1 MLESNTPMPY
11 FGLRKEIKT
20 AHVPSIRLGTTH
32 SGLVGREKIG
42 EDSRVMF
49 NREKLKYIEVND
61 CVSDTQMR
69 YCGGSLL
76 SYLA

>member
-49 NREKLKYIEVND
+49 NREKLNILKSMT
-61 CVSDTQMR
+61 VSVTPR
-69 YCGGSLL
+69 
-76 SYLA
+76 